1 MTSWKLSPSAT
12 TRASDGNW
20 LSMLP
25 SNNERDTTIPPILR
39 VIFPDFN
46 DKELLFARD
55 RLADFF
61 RSVYLRYRDEIE
73 DAIAHHPLDN

>member
-1 MTSWKLSPSAT
+1 MP
-12 TRASDGNW
+12 
-20 LSMLP
+20 P
-25 SNNERDTTIPPILR
+25 ISNQQDKTIPPILR

-46 DKELLFARD
+46 DEELLFARD

-73 DAIAHHPLDN
+73 EAIARDPLDNLSPCDSL